1 MTLNSHNRAQS
12 ASLHF
17 LLALLCAI
25 FTAQLVIADAPP
37 ASQPAAASP
46 GAAPSGVDPQLWAQM
61 VAIDAR
67 ASHITSMVAHFQQEK
82 FTALMRKPIVSS
94 GTIRIKG
101 SMMRWDTTEP
111 YPSTMLFSDREAK
124 IFYPNPAPGTL
135 EVYSLD
141 QRMAEMAASP
151 LPRLKILKET
161 FSFAQ
166 IPVHDMDA
174 NAKDDGFLA
183 LRMTPREQSLK
194 EHVQEVRVLLDAQAG
209 YIVRAEMTDA
219 DGDRTVLHFSQIKL
233 NVDPGKL
240 ELTVPAGTKI
250 VHPLEGME
258 GAAPH
263 APSK

>member
-1 MTLNSHNRAQS
+1 MTLNSHNRTRS
-12 ASLHF
+12 VSLHF
-17 LLALLCAI
+17 LLALLCPI
-25 FTAQLVIADAPP
+25 FTTQLVMADAPP
-37 ASQPAAASP
+37 ATQSAGDAPA
-46 GAAPSGVDPQLWAQM
+46 GIDPHLWTQM
-61 VAIDAR
+61 VTIDAR
-67 ASHITSMVAHFQQEK
+67 ASRITSMVAHFQQEK

-135 EVYSLD
+135 EIYSLD

-151 LPRLKILKET
+151 LPQLKVLKET
-161 FSFAQ
+161 FTFAQ
-166 IPVHDMDA
+166 IPVHEMDV
-174 NAKDDGFLA
+174 NAKEEGFLA
-183 LRMTPREQSLK
+183 LRMTPREPSLK

-250 VHPLEGME
+250 VHPLEGLE

>member
-1 MTLNSHNRAQS
+1 MPAGLLVLLIIFCAVFS
-12 ASLHF
+12 AGHVSADPPSATQPSTPLPG
-17 LLALLCAI
+17 
-25 FTAQLVIADAPP
+25 DAP
-37 ASQPAAASP
+37 A
-46 GAAPSGVDPQLWAQM
+46 GVNPQLWAQM

-67 ASHITSMVAHFQQEK
+67 SSRITSMVAHFQQEK

-94 GTIRIKG
+94 GTVRIKG

-111 YPSTMLFSDREAK
+111 YPSTMLFGDREAK
-124 IFYPNPAPGTL
+124 IFYPKPAPGTL

-151 LPRLKILKET
+151 LPRLKVLKEA
-161 FSFAQ
+161 FAFAQ
-166 IPVHDMDA
+166 IPIHEMDA
-174 NAKDDGFLA
+174 NSKEERFLA
-183 LRMTPREQSLK
+183 LRMTPREQALK
-194 EHVQEVRVLLDAQAG
+194 EHVQEVRVLLDANAG

-240 ELTVPAGTKI
+240 ELTVPAGTKV
-250 VHPLEGME
+250 VHPLEGLD

-263 APSK
+263 APTK

>member
-1 MTLNSHNRAQS
+1 MTLNSHNRA
-12 ASLHF
+12 LLVNLLF
-17 LLALLCAI
+17 LLALFCAI
-25 FTAQLVIADAPP
+25 FTAQLVLADAPP
-37 ASQPAAASP
+37 ATQPAAASP
-46 GAAPSGVDPQLWAQM
+46 GDAPAGVDPQLWTQM

-67 ASHITSMVAHFQQEK
+67 ASRITSMVAHFQQEK

-124 IFYPNPAPGTL
+124 IFYPNPAPGSL
-135 EVYSLD
+135 EIYSLD

-151 LPRLKILKET
+151 LPRLKVLKEAFT
-161 FSFAQ
+161 FAQ

-174 NAKDDGFLA
+174 NAKSGFLA
-183 LRMTPREQSLK
+183 LRMTPREPSLK
-194 EHVQEVRVLLDAQAG
+194 EHVQEVRVLLDANAG

-240 ELTVPAGTKI
+240 ELTVPAGTKV
-250 VHPLEGME
+250 VHPLEGLE

>member
-1 MTLNSHNRAQS
+1 MLNSQNRAP
-12 ASLHF
+12 ALNLLF

-25 FTAQLVIADAPP
+25 FTAQMVVADTP
-37 ASQPAAASP
+37 AATQPAAASP
-46 GAAPSGVDPQLWAQM
+46 GKAPAGVDPQLWAQM

-67 ASHITSMVAHFQQEK
+67 ASRITSMVAHFQQEK

-135 EVYSLD
+135 EIYSLD

-161 FSFAQ
+161 FTFAQ

-174 NAKDDGFLA
+174 NAKSEGFLA
-183 LRMTPREQSLK
+183 LRMTPREPSLK

-250 VHPLEGME
+250 VHPLEGLE

>member
-1 MTLNSHNRAQS
+1 MTLNSHNRT
-12 ASLHF
+12 SLLN
-17 LLALLCAI
+17 LLFRLTLLSAI
-25 FTAQLVIADAPP
+25 FTTQLVLADAPP
-37 ASQPAAASP
+37 ATHPAAVSP
-46 GAAPSGVDPQLWAQM
+46 GAAPSGVDLQLWAQM

-67 ASHITSMVAHFQQEK
+67 SSHIASMVAHFQQEK

-151 LPRLKILKET
+151 LPRLKILKVT
-161 FSFAQ
+161 FTFAQ

-194 EHVQEVRVLLDAQAG
+194 EHVQEVRVLLDANAG

-240 ELTVPAGTKI
+240 ELTVPAGTKV
-250 VHPLEGME
+250 VHPLEGLE